1 MNEEIDTL
9 IDELW
14 GEIKSKVEDKIS
26 KENFALTQTLKSMEE
41 LGEIANLVLIHYGM
55 KHKIKRKHKS
65 ITEEELKKRLEE
77 EIADTMITLFM
88 LSKNQ
93 NIDIKKCLEEKIKIE
108 IERWR
113 AE

>member
-1 MNEEIDTL
+1 MENINNL
-9 IDELW
+9 IDEVW
-14 GEIKSKVEDKIS
+14 EEIKSKVEDKIS

-41 LGEIANLVLIHYGM
+41 LGEIASLILIHDGM
-55 KHKIKRKHKS
+55 KYKIKRKHKS

-88 LSKNQ
+88 LSKSQ
-93 NIDIKKCLEEKIKIE
+93 NIDIKKSLKEKIKIE

-113 AE
+113 SE